1 MDQISTPSVASTGA
15 TTVWA
20 NGPNAPN
27 GQPEIAKALVSLCV
41 KCGTAHNDAEICV
54 HLTDGTKIKDI
65 IDARKRGETTVI
77 ITVSTVYHVAT
88 NDICRL
94 IHNII

>member
-1 MDQISTPSVASTGA
+1 MSQVATPAVAATGA
-15 TTVWA
+15 TTVWT
-20 NGPNAPN
+20 NGPIGP
-27 GQPEIAKALVSLCV
+27 PEIAAALVSLCV
-41 KCGTAHNDAEICV
+41 RCGTAHNDAEICV
-54 HLTDGTKIKDI
+54 HLTDGTKIKDVT
-65 IDARKRGETTVI
+65 DARKRGATTVI